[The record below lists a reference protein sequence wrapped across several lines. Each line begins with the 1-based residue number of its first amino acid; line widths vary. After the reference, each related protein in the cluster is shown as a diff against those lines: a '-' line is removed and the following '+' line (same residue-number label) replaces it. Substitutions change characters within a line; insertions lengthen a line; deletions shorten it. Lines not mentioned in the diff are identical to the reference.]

1 MPPALNPK
9 ASASAPYSNR
19 AASITLEQYEKFPL
33 YEYDAGAPF
42 APSTMPTKKVRLDDN
57 TVGRMY
63 LLHALNVVSKTAI
76 RGFDAFISDGTINH
90 IFLGHGAPCLDSE
103 GQVML
108 YRPKNTA
115 FGLVPL
121 IGEASAAP
129 IRQGKYI
136 VNDFAN
142 LKEMPMFYEYIV
154 AIIHGRKWK
163 YLKPAELGEAVVY
176 KTAAKRTAA
185 QETDEDHQIDSITVQ
200 QPGAKICKTD
210 GTDHSQLYLEIEKLS
225 NKIDKN
231 QQQDEML
238 NSAQKQTIIV
248 LEQNDAFRKQNDALM
263 KQGDASHKQID
274 ALMMQNEEFQK
285 RNDASADA
293 LLKQNAVFLELA
305 NPRSD
310 NSNQT
315 RLTRRRQTDG
325 MAGKH

>member
-19 AASITLEQYEKFPL
+19 AASIALEQYEKFPL

-57 TVGRMY
+57 TVGEMY
-63 LLHALNVVSKTAI
+63 LLHALNQMSKTAI
-76 RGFDAFISDGTINH
+76 RRFDAFISDGTINH
-90 IFLGHGAPCLDSE
+90 TFLGHGAPCLDSE

-115 FGLVPL
+115 HGLVPL
-121 IGEASAAP
+121 VGEASAAP

-136 VNDFAN
+136 VNDLAN
-142 LKEMPMFYEYIV
+142 IKEMPKFYEYIV

-163 YLKPAELGEAVVY
+163 YLKPAELGEAVLY

-200 QPGAKICKTD
+200 QPGAKRRKTD

-231 QQQDEML
+231 QQRDEML
-238 NSAQKQTIIV
+238 NSAQKQIITL
-248 LEQNDAFRKQNDALM
+248 LEQNDALT
-263 KQGDASHKQID
+263 KQGDASQKQID
-274 ALMMQNEEFQK
+274 ALTKQNEEFRK
-285 RNDASADA
+285 RNNA
-293 LLKQNAVFLELA
+293 LLDTVLKQGAVLLELVNTKVTHV
-305 NPRSD
+305 NPRSN
-310 NSNQT
+310 NSN
-315 RLTRRRQTDG
+315 
-325 MAGKH
+325 